1 MKKLLT
7 STLLIIFLGLIAATQ
22 YLYDEEKSKRPKPS
36 PYVLSAEVVRA
47 ANLGLDNAASDL
59 IWLSAIQ
66 YFGDWQTDEYQKIDD
81 YIFLANE
88 LDPKFSYPYAFGVLI
103 LPSVNMADEA
113 IKIGEKGLKNIQN
126 DWRIPYYMATTYH
139 INKEDQANALRY
151 FDIAAHTKDAP
162 DNIKVVASVYGS
174 NSDMRDKSKAI
185 WQGIFD
191 NSNDEVVKERAYN
204 YILHYEI
211 LELLEVAGE
220 KYKEKTGNYPTDL
233 EQLVSENILKEIPKD
248 PLGFELLMTETG
260 RVTIK

>member
-1 MKKLLT
+1 MKNLLI
-7 STLLIIFLGLIAATQ
+7 TLILIIFLGLIVATQ
-22 YLYDEEKSKRPKPS
+22 YLYDEEKSRRPKPS

-47 ANLGLDNAASDL
+47 ADLGLHNAASDL

-81 YIFLANE
+81 YIFLAND

-113 IKIGEKGLKNIQN
+113 IEIGERGLRVIND

-139 INKEDQANALRY
+139 IQKEDQANALKY
-151 FDIAAHTKDAP
+151 FDIAAHTPGAP
-162 DNIKVVASVYGS
+162 DNIKVVASIYGS

-185 WQGIFD
+185 WQGIFE
-191 NSNDEVVKERAYN
+191 NSEDEVVAERAYN
-204 YILHYEI
+204 YVLHYEI
-211 LELLEVAGE
+211 LEFLEIAAE
-220 KYKEKTGNYPTDL
+220 KYKEKLGSYPSEL
-233 EQLVSENILKEIPKD
+233 EQLVSANILKEIPED
-248 PLGFELLMTETG
+248 PLGFGFLITETG